1 LLQDHSKFN
10 PDLHLGGLTHDTL
23 LPAIIMTAREL
34 VAGVTDLLSFSTV
47 YFRVNELLQDPRSS
61 AQDLGVV
68 ISHEPGLATRL
79 LKIVNSA
86 YYGFPG
92 KIDTLSR
99 AVTIVGIRELEALV
113 LATVAVDAF
122 NRISTELVDM
132 STFWHHSVYCGLV
145 ARLLAGRC
153 GVLHT
158 ERLFVAGLLH
168 DVGQLVIYHQIPEQA
183 RQALAAAEPSD
194 NGLYR
199 AEQDL
204 LGFTHG
210 DVAAELFEIWGLP
223 ASIKEAAAFHH
234 EPGRAKEFPLETALV
249 HLANS
254 AANSVEP
261 GRNILDCRPMRD
273 AQAWQSTGLSED
285 DLERALADAKDQFLD
300 VIRIISPSE
309 PLL

>member
-1 LLQDHSKFN
+1 M
-10 PDLHLGGLTHDTL
+10 
-23 LPAIIMTAREL
+23 MTAKEL
-34 VAGVTDLLSFSTV
+34 VAGVTDLLSFSAV

-61 AQDLGVV
+61 AQELGEV

-86 YYGFPG
+86 YYIFPR

-122 NRISTELVDM
+122 NRISTDLVDM

-145 ARLLAGRC
+145 ARLLARHC

-168 DVGQLVIYHQIPEQA
+168 DVGQLVIYHQIPKLA

-194 NGLYR
+194 DGLYR

-204 LGFTHG
+204 LGFTHS
-210 DVAAELFEIWGLP
+210 DVATELFEIWGLP
-223 ASIKEAAAFHH
+223 TAIKEAAAFHH
-234 EPGRAKEFPLETALV
+234 EPGRAREFPLETALV

-254 AANSVEP
+254 AANTVEP
-261 GRNILDCRPMRD
+261 GRNIVECHPTRD
-273 AQAWQSTGLSED
+273 AQAWQLTGLSEY
-285 DLERALADAKDQFLD
+285 DLECAMADANEQFLD
-300 VIRIISPSE
+300 VVRIVSPDE
-309 PLL
+309 FLL

>member
-1 LLQDHSKFN
+1 MRGF
-10 PDLHLGGLTHDTL
+10 THDSL

-34 VAGVTDLLSFSTV
+34 VAGITDLLSFSAV

-61 AQDLGVV
+61 ADEIGVV
-68 ISHEPGLATRL
+68 ISHEPGLAARL

-99 AVTIVGIRELEALV
+99 AVMIFGTRELESLV

-122 NRISTELVDM
+122 KRISTDLVDM
-132 STFWHHSVYCGLV
+132 SDFWHHSVYCGLA
-145 ARLLAGRC
+145 ARLLARRF
-153 GVLHT
+153 GVLHP

-168 DVGQLVIYHQIPEQA
+168 DVGQLIIYHQIPELA
-183 RQALAAAEPSD
+183 REALAVAEPTD
-194 NGLYR
+194 DGLYR

-210 DVAAELFEIWGLP
+210 DVALELFEIWGLP
-223 ASIKEAAAFHH
+223 TSIKEAAAFHH
-234 EPGRAKEFPLETALV
+234 ECGRAREFPLDTALV

-254 AANSVEP
+254 VANAVEP
-261 GRNILDCRPMRD
+261 SRNIPECRPVRD
-273 AQAWQSTGLSED
+273 PRAWELTGLSED
-285 DLERALADAKDQFLD
+285 DLDRALEDANEQFLD
-300 VIRIISPSE
+300 VVRIISPNK
-309 PLL
+309 PLV